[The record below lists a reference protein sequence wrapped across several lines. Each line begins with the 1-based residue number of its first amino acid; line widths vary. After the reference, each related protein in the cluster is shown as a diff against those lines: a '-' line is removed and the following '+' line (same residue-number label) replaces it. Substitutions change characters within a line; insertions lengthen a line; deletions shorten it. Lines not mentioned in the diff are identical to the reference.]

1 MTSEANEFDNVFF
14 VVESN
19 QQQVIFDMA
28 FHKSIIIVGQFTH
41 THKLSTKKVWHLRQ
55 KSVALFVLP
64 KDMLTDEKAKRCR
77 NVRHLFYRGD

>member
-28 FHKSIIIVGQFTH
+28 FHKSIIIVGQFSH
-41 THKLSTKKVWHLRQ
+41 TNFQPKKFGISV
-55 KSVALFVLP
+55 KSRLLYSF
-64 KDMLTDEKAKRCR
+64 CR
-77 NVRHLFYRGD
+77 RKY